1 MFRFIFDLITEPLG
15 LPLEWY
21 EEWIILAII
30 EAAAFYIAYDK
41 VGILYHTRIISGR
54 ISGSFM
60 HWVIRTF
67 CFVVIWAIAY
77 GVILIEKWIME
88 NKILSGVIFGIVMLI
103 GIIARLIKYIIQK
116 KVSVNTEDSCVIDT

>member
-67 CFVVIWAIAY
+67 CFVVIWAIVY
-77 GVILIEKWIME
+77 GVILVEKWIME
-88 NKILSGVIFGIVMLI
+88 NKALSGMIFGIVLLI
-103 GIIARLIKYIIQK
+103 GIMARLIKYIIQK
-116 KVSVNTEDSCVIDT
+116 RYQ